1 MSETEE
7 SRPFDIGYVLR
18 TTAKHIRKSVN
29 ISIRK
34 TFERKAE
41 FENDPVKQAEI
52 FETLAHL
59 HGMLKWLDEYQR
71 TNSAKFKG

>member
-1 MSETEE
+1 MTEAIE
-7 SRPFDIGYVLR
+7 PRPFNIGYVLR

-34 TFERKAE
+34 TFERKSE
-41 FENDPVKQAEI
+41 FDNDPVKQAEI

-71 TNSAKFKG
+71 TNSDKFKD